1 MSATSE
7 QVPTTPNDPL
17 HYAPRRL
24 REKTDPSMTARGES
38 QSGREA
44 GSGPAGRAAPPTTP
58 LDSAL
63 ENAVYQSLRRSLDPE
78 VIQTAGFLRGD
89 RRKALFGAL
98 AIGVSALA
106 ALFVVLMVHA
116 SQEPNVGAS
125 FAAAVQS
132 MKAAQQQQSD
142 SGSRPALAEFRGLI
156 DASEAQPAT
165 EAQPTTQESDKLLQQ
180 FMQWRQKTYAA
191 ERAQ

>member
-1 MSATSE
+1 MSATSD

-24 REKTDPSMTARGES
+24 REKPESAAGSAGEP

-44 GSGPAGRAAPPTTP
+44 NTGPAGRPVPPATP

-78 VIQTAGFLRGD
+78 VMQETSSLMRDRD
-89 RRKALFGAL
+89 RRKAWYGAV
-98 AIGVSALA
+98 AIGASALA

-116 SQEPNVGAS
+116 SQEPDVGAS

-132 MKAAQQQQSD
+132 MKSAQVQQQQSD
-142 SGSRPALAEFRGLI
+142 SGSKPALAEFRGLLEP
-156 DASEAQPAT
+156 SEAQPAT
-165 EAQPTTQESDKLLQQ
+165 PEPSEKLLQQ
-180 FMQWRQKTYAA
+180 FMQWRQRTYAA
-191 ERAQ
+191 ERSQ

>member
-1 MSATSE
+1 MSPTSD
-7 QVPTTPNDPL
+7 QVPATPNDPQY
-17 HYAPRRL
+17 YAPRRM
-24 REKTDPSMTARGES
+24 REKNESALGSSGEQ
-38 QSGREA
+38 QSGREV
-44 GSGPAGRAAPPTTP
+44 GPVGRPIPPTAA

-78 VIQTAGFLRGD
+78 VMQETTGLMRDRD
-89 RRKALFGAL
+89 RRKAWFGAV

-116 SQEPNVGAS
+116 SQEPDVGAS

-132 MKAAQQQQSD
+132 MKSAQIQQQSD
-142 SGSRPALAEFRGLI
+142 SGSKPAIAEFRGLLES
-156 DASEAQPAT
+156 SEAQPAT
-165 EAQPTTQESDKLLQQ
+165 QEPSEKLLQH

-191 ERAQ
+191 ERSQ

>member
-1 MSATSE
+1 MSTTSE

-24 REKTDPSMTARGES
+24 REKPESAPGSSGEP

-44 GSGPAGRAAPPTTP
+44 SSGPAGRPVPPATP

-78 VIQTAGFLRGD
+78 VMQETSSLMRDRD
-89 RRKALFGAL
+89 RRKAWFGAV
-98 AIGVSALA
+98 AIGASALA

-116 SQEPNVGAS
+116 SQQPDVGAS

-132 MKAAQQQQSD
+132 MKSAQVQQQSD
-142 SGSRPALAEFRGLI
+142 SGSKPALAEFRGLLEP
-156 DASEAQPAT
+156 SEAQPAT
-165 EAQPTTQESDKLLQQ
+165 QEPSEKLLQQ
-180 FMQWRQKTYAA
+180 FMQWRQRTYAA
-191 ERAQ
+191 ERSQ

>member
-1 MSATSE
+1 MSATSG

-17 HYAPRRL
+17 HYAPRRV
-24 REKTDPSMTARGES
+24 REKPEQALGASGEP

-44 GSGPAGRAAPPTTP
+44 GSGLVGRPVPPTTP

-78 VIQTAGFLRGD
+78 VMQENSPLMRDRD
-89 RRKALFGAL
+89 RRKAWFGAV
-98 AIGVSALA
+98 AIGASALA

-116 SQEPNVGAS
+116 SQEPDVGAS

-132 MKAAQQQQSD
+132 MKSAQIQQQSD
-142 SGSRPALAEFRGLI
+142 NGSKPALAEFRGILEP
-156 DASEAQPAT
+156 SEAQPAT
-165 EAQPTTQESDKLLQQ
+165 QEPSEKLLQQ
-180 FMQWRQKTYAA
+180 FMQWRQRTYAA
-191 ERAQ
+191 ERSQ

>member
-1 MSATSE
+1 MSTTSE

-24 REKTDPSMTARGES
+24 REKPESALGSSGEP

-44 GSGPAGRAAPPTTP
+44 SSGPAGRPVPPTTP

-78 VIQTAGFLRGD
+78 VMQETSSLMRDRD
-89 RRKALFGAL
+89 RRKAWFGAV
-98 AIGVSALA
+98 AIGASALA

-116 SQEPNVGAS
+116 SQESDVGAS

-132 MKAAQQQQSD
+132 MKSAQVQQQSD
-142 SGSRPALAEFRGLI
+142 SGSKPALAEFRGLLEP
-156 DASEAQPAT
+156 SEAQPAT
-165 EAQPTTQESDKLLQQ
+165 QEPSEKLLQQ
-180 FMQWRQKTYAA
+180 FMQWRQRTYAA
-191 ERAQ
+191 ERSQ

>member
-17 HYAPRRL
+17 HYAPRRM
-24 REKTDPSMTARGES
+24 REKTDHPSQNPRGETP
-38 QSGREA
+38 SGREA
-44 GSGPAGRAAPPTTP
+44 GSGRAAAPTTA

-78 VIQTAGFLRGD
+78 VMQQGSGIMRGD
-89 RRKALFGAL
+89 RRKALFGAI

-116 SQEPNVGAS
+116 SQEPDVGAS

-132 MKAAQQQQSD
+132 MKAAQQQSD
-142 SGSRPALAEFRGLI
+142 SGSKPALAEFRGLV
-156 DASEAQPAT
+156 DASEAQQAA
-165 EAQPTTQESDKLLQQ
+165 EAQPGAQDSDKLLQQ

-191 ERAQ
+191 ERSQ